1 MKDILW
7 KIWAEEPEVTIKTI
21 KQAYK
26 TFNKKQWFYMLGKS
40 KKKKKKGTSLET
52 MLDDTVESMWLI
64 STKAELGK

>member
-40 KKKKKKGTSLET
+40 KKKKKK
-52 MLDDTVESMWLI
+52 
-64 STKAELGK
+64 KALV